1 MILLTTNG
9 RKNYRWEKFKKYL
22 PKYYFDT
29 KQMQFF
35 YKAFN
40 TVMNDKD
47 TDKVTCFSP
56 RCGIGK
62 STFINTFINYCVGEK
77 KTDTPIGIVVVTD
90 SVKRLEELSSFS
102 EFKEKEKEYWGEK
115 YKQYK
120 NYHYNNFMNRVIVLN
135 STESLQEQMQ
145 RQHYKPIVLLTT
157 QRYFM
162 MPDKLREQL
171 FTYSFNNKSY
181 KRNIV
186 IFDERPQFFEQV
198 SINTENLSLL
208 ESALYEGLND
218 EVMDKKFVTNQFRE
232 FKISLTDK
240 MDELESMNENNRIT
254 MYWKDKTCNSI
265 TKNDQLFFKIINAN
279 MDSLTQ
285 KYSKFQ
291 RDMWAL
297 QEIMENGAIFNA
309 TKKRNGEYRRSFT
322 VLRDNRDCF
331 YLGEDKKFFVFDA
344 TAEIDPRYDVDY
356 TKIYDT
362 KKYNKPL
369 NMTITNVCMN
379 TAKGYLANEKNADMI
394 KQSLLSEVG
403 KKLDESH
410 RNKEDVLIV
419 VYQNFKKWFKEY
431 KYVGYF
437 GNLKGFNDYKDL
449 DCMAHVGIN
458 RFPNMVYFYI
468 YCGTHMRFYRSLQD
482 MTIAESIDFFNKI
495 ENSREEKDEND
506 KLRRENTRED
516 FLKLELKYVML
527 RSMLVDFEQNIFRLA
542 IRNYDNKLPVHIW
555 TFYDIGNEVYKNL
568 SDIIEER
575 YKPYGVTFTY
585 EKTPEKLQIAS
596 VMNRKPP
603 EGKKMTNAQK
613 ILQWHN
619 SLPDETEYKIAELLE
634 ATGLT
639 DCQFQKVKSKNN
651 VLKNMFEN
659 EKTEKKGCYRKVS

>member
-218 EVMDKKFVTNQFRE
+218 EVRDKKFVTNQFRE

-362 KKYNKPL
+362 KKYNRPL

-379 TAKGYLANEKNADMI
+379 TAKGYLVNEKNADMI
-394 KQSLLSEVG
+394 KQSLLSEVS

-410 RNKEDVLIV
+410 KNKEDVLIV

-568 SDIIEER
+568 SDMIEER

-613 ILQWHN
+613 ILQWREQ
-619 SLPDETEYKIAELLE
+619 LPKGTEYKIQQLLDE
-634 ATGLT
+634 TGLT
-639 DCQFQKVKSKNN
+639 DKQLQKAKTNNKSLKQ
-651 VLKNMFEN
+651 VLDSD
-659 EKTEKKGCYRKVS
+659 KTDKRGYYLVS

>member
-1 MILLTTNG
+1 MILLSTNG

-22 PKYYFDT
+22 PKYYFDN
-29 KQMQFF
+29 KQMKFF
-35 YKAFN
+35 HKAFN

-120 NYHYNNFMNRVIVLN
+120 NYHYNNFMNHVIVLN

-186 IFDERPQFFEQV
+186 IFDERPQFFEQI

-218 EVMDKKFVTNQFRE
+218 EVKDKKFVTNQFRE

-240 MDELESMNENNRIT
+240 MDELENLNENNRIT

-279 MDSLTQ
+279 MDSLVQ

-322 VLRDNRDCF
+322 ILRDNRDCF

-356 TKIYDT
+356 TKICDT
-362 KKYNKPL
+362 KAYNKPL

-379 TAKGYLANEKNADMI
+379 TAKGYLANDKNADMI
-394 KQSLLSEVG
+394 KKSLLSEVD
-403 KKLDESH
+403 KKLDKANK
-410 RNKEDVLIV
+410 NKEDVLV
-419 VYQNFKKWFKEY
+419 VIYQNFKKWFKEY

-506 KLRRENTRED
+506 KIRRENTRED
-516 FLKLELKYVML
+516 FLKLELKHVML
-527 RSMLVDFEQNIFRLA
+527 KSMLVDFEQNIFRLA

-568 SDIIEER
+568 SDLIEER
-575 YKPYGVTFTY
+575 YKPYGVNFTY
-585 EKTPEKLQIAS
+585 EKTPEKLQIAA

-613 ILQWHN
+613 ILQWREQ
-619 SLPDETEYKIAELLE
+619 LPKGTEYKIQQLLDE
-634 ATGLT
+634 TGLT
-639 DCQFQKVKSKNN
+639 DKQLQKAKTKNET
-651 VLKNMFEN
+651 LRQILDSD
-659 EKTEKKGCYRKVS
+659 KTDKRGYYLVS

>member
-1 MILLTTNG
+1 M
-9 RKNYRWEKFKKYL
+9 
-22 PKYYFDT
+22 
-29 KQMQFF
+29 
-35 YKAFN
+35 
-40 TVMNDKD
+40 
-47 TDKVTCFSP
+47 
-56 RCGIGK
+56 
-62 STFINTFINYCVGEK
+62 
-77 KTDTPIGIVVVTD
+77 VVTD

-568 SDIIEER
+568 SDMIEER

-613 ILQWHN
+613 ILQWREQ
-619 SLPDETEYKIAELLE
+619 LPKGTEYKIQQLLDE
-634 ATGLT
+634 TDLT
-639 DCQFQKVKSKNN
+639 NDQFQKAKANNKS
-651 VLKNMFEN
+651 LRQILDSD
-659 EKTEKKGCYRKVS
+659 KTDKRGYYLVS

>member
-1 MILLTTNG
+1 
-9 RKNYRWEKFKKYL
+9 
-22 PKYYFDT
+22 
-29 KQMQFF
+29 
-35 YKAFN
+35 
-40 TVMNDKD
+40 
-47 TDKVTCFSP
+47 
-56 RCGIGK
+56 
-62 STFINTFINYCVGEK
+62 
-77 KTDTPIGIVVVTD
+77 
-90 SVKRLEELSSFS
+90 
-102 EFKEKEKEYWGEK
+102 
-115 YKQYK
+115 
-120 NYHYNNFMNRVIVLN
+120 MNRVIVLN

-218 EVMDKKFVTNQFRE
+218 EVRDKKFVTNQFRE

-362 KKYNKPL
+362 KKYNRPL

-379 TAKGYLANEKNADMI
+379 TAKGYLVNEKNADMI
-394 KQSLLSEVG
+394 KQSLLSEVS

-410 RNKEDVLIV
+410 KNKEDVLIV

-568 SDIIEER
+568 SDMIEER

-613 ILQWHN
+613 ILQWREQ
-619 SLPDETEYKIAELLE
+619 LPKGTEYKIQQLLDE
-634 ATGLT
+634 TGLT
-639 DCQFQKVKSKNN
+639 DKQLQKAKTNNKSLKQ
-651 VLKNMFEN
+651 VLDSD
-659 EKTEKKGCYRKVS
+659 KTDKRGYYLVS

>member
-1 MILLTTNG
+1 MTNG

-22 PKYYFDT
+22 PKYYFDK

-35 YKAFN
+35 YKAFD

-77 KTDTPIGIVVVTD
+77 QSDTPIGIVVVTD
-90 SVKRLEELSSFS
+90 SIKRLEELSSYG
-102 EFKEKEKEYWGEK
+102 EFKVQEKEYWGEK

-120 NYHYNNFMNRVIVLN
+120 NYHYHNFMNRVIVLN

-145 RQHYKPIVLLTT
+145 WQHYKPIVLLTT

-162 MPDKLREQL
+162 MTDKLREQL

-186 IFDERPQFFEQV
+186 IFDERPQFFEQI

-218 EVMDKKFVTNQFRE
+218 EVRDKKFVTNQFRE

-240 MDELESMNENNRIT
+240 MDELESLNENNRIT

-265 TKNDQLFFKIINAN
+265 TKNDQLFFKIINTN
-279 MDSLTQ
+279 MDLLTQ

-322 VLRDNRDCF
+322 ILRDNRDCF

-356 TKIYDT
+356 TKICET
-362 KKYNKPL
+362 KSYNKPL
-369 NMTITNVCMN
+369 NMTITNICMN
-379 TAKGYLANEKNADMI
+379 TAKGYLANDKNADMI
-394 KQSLLSEVG
+394 KKSLLSEVDR
-403 KKLDESH
+403 KLDKV
-410 RNKEDVLIV
+410 NKKKEDVLV
-419 VYQNFKKWFKEY
+419 VIYQNFKKWFKEY

-437 GNLKGFNDYKDL
+437 GNLKGFNDYKNL

-482 MTIAESIDFFNKI
+482 MTIAESIDFFDKI
-495 ENSREEKDEND
+495 ENSREEKNEND
-506 KLRRENTRED
+506 KDRRENTRED
-516 FLKLELKYVML
+516 FLKLELKHVML
-527 RSMLVDFEQNIFRLA
+527 KSMLVDFEQNIFRLA

-555 TFYDIGNEVYKNL
+555 TFYDIGNEVYKSL
-568 SDIIEER
+568 SDMIEER

-585 EKTPEKLQIAS
+585 EKTPEKLQIAA

-613 ILQWHN
+613 ILQWREQ
-619 SLPDETEYKIAELLE
+619 LPKGTEYKIQQLLDE
-634 ATGLT
+634 TGLT
-639 DCQFQKVKSKNN
+639 DKQLQKAKTKNQT
-651 VLKNMFEN
+651 LRQILDSD
-659 EKTEKKGCYRKVS
+659 KTDRRGYYLVS